1 MVKYY
6 LASKGTYASSV
17 KLLNC
22 LIALIIMAIMGFA
35 AIPSFLM
42 VRANASKDSTS
53 QPAGIQP
60 AGFSSSRVTS
70 GSSYPYIHSTE
81 NGRAQK
87 PDLRRPRMITGY
99 KKRVKSRP
107 IVKKMDH
114 VKIGTN
120 KK

>member
-6 LASKGTYASSV
+6 LGSKGTYASSV
-17 KLLNC
+17 KLLNG

-42 VRANASKDSTS
+42 VQANATKDNTS

-60 AGFSSSRVTS
+60 AGFSSVTS
-70 GSSYPYIHSTE
+70 GSSYPSIHSTE
-81 NGRAQK
+81 NGRAQQ
-87 PDLRRPRMITGY
+87 PGLRRPRMITGY